1 MKATVLTS
9 TMQYTKQVINKIAY
23 YQLHVMEFAGM
34 FPNPFGEGL
43 APKMGR
49 SIDIGEPTTDRKKLS
64 DYIKKCR
71 KLGAIIELEG
81 EHMKYF

>member
-9 TMQYTKQVINKIAY
+9 TMCYTKQVRNKVAY
-23 YQLHVMEFAGM
+23 YQLYANEFGGMEFCPVANRLL
-34 FPNPFGEGL
+34 PV
-43 APKMGR
+43 MGR
-49 SIDIGEPTTDRKKLS
+49 TIYIGEPTTDRKKLS

-71 KLGAIIELEG
+71 KLGAAIELEG